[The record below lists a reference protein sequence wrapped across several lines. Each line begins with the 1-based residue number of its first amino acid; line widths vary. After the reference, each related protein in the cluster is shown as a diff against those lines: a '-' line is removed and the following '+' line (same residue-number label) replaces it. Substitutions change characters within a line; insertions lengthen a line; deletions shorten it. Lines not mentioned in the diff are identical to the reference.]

1 MLPRKDRSLEWVD
14 TAVAVHGHIQYRERC
29 VAVTAFSLGVLYVL
43 LVVTYISY
51 LFIICLSFKP

>member
-1 MLPRKDRSLEWVD
+1 MLPSKDRSLEWVD

-43 LVVTYISY
+43 LVKSRVFPIYS
-51 LFIICLSFKP
+51 